1 MSPGKKITKKQMKED
16 KLVSTV
22 FKTSEYI
29 QKNPKPFYI
38 GGTAVAV
45 VFIAVILYMWNIDKK
60 NTEAAGYLARA
71 QISYDSGLANNA
83 VIDLK
88 TVVDNYSSTDAAAA
102 ACFNLSNIYFDN
114 KNYQEALPYFIRM
127 IEDFPGDNMKTAAA
141 AAGAAACHEQLG
153 DRQEA
158 GRYYQMAAEHYPD
171 DMWAP
176 GYLLSAGR
184 NYEAAGDL
192 ESAKQ
197 VYNVIIENYDR
208 SRELNTAKR
217 SLAEIES

>member
-38 GGTAVAV
+38 GGSVVAI
-45 VFIAVILYMWNIDKK
+45 VFIAVVLYMWNIDKK
-60 NTEAAGYLARA
+60 NNEAAAYLARA
-71 QISYDSGLANNA
+71 QISYDSGLTNDA

-88 TVVDNYSSTDAAAA
+88 TVVDNYSSTEAAAA

-127 IEDFPGDNMKTAAA
+127 IEDFPGDKMKVAAA
-141 AAGAAACHEQLG
+141 AAGAAACHEQMG
-153 DRQEA
+153 NRQEA
-158 GRYYQMAAEHYPD
+158 GRYYQIAAELYPD

-192 ESAKQ
+192 ESAKR